1 MNWSFKLL
9 VAFAASFIAVNAN
22 ADTTDVKTQSRVLV
36 KKMGA
41 HCADD
46 ANCFN
51 RYHPA
56 IKPVLNAKPGQ
67 LLTFETRDAAHAAE
81 VLSALSADGYQPVPI
96 EAGATME

>member
-1 MNWSFKLL
+1 
-9 VAFAASFIAVNAN
+9 
-22 ADTTDVKTQSRVLV
+22 
-36 KKMGA
+36 MGA

-67 LLTFETRDAAHAAE
+67 LLTFETRDALDSDLNVNSLPKDVGA
-81 VLSALSADGYQPVPI
+81 VDLNLGSSADRPGIYRWCQARRR
-96 EAGATME
+96 AGRNADRHRPG